1 MLKKKMDK
9 KYKKNLQKAVVVI
22 KHFVYILL
30 IYEEQ
35 YDFFLPFLIQF
46 SLIRQTI
53 PPSSYMEVLPGT
65 TRCQLPYKFHQKCIY
80 QDYQKYSQDKKYM
93 DNISTIIYK
102 FIKLLYV
109 FNLHVHSFKR
119 NVKCQKICQGIIK
132 QNNL

>member
-1 MLKKKMDK
+1 MLKKKWI
-9 KYKKNLQKAVVVI
+9 KNLKKAVVVI

-30 IYEEQ
+30 IYDEQ

-109 FNLHVHSFKR
+109 FNLHIHSFKR
-119 NVKCQKICQGIIK
+119 NVKCYRKFVKASLSKITCD
-132 QNNL
+132 

>member
-1 MLKKKMDK
+1 MKYIREVKTQWLIIYTDLESIRVYIYLFLKFYQKEKHSMLKKKWI
-9 KYKKNLQKAVVVI
+9 KNLKKAVVVI

-80 QDYQKYSQDKKYM
+80 QVTVIKNIHRTRSIYGQHIKK
-93 DNISTIIYK
+93 
-102 FIKLLYV
+102 
-109 FNLHVHSFKR
+109 
-119 NVKCQKICQGIIK
+119 
-132 QNNL
+132 